1 LEAAAANSNPTRET
15 GGDGPRARENDP
27 PTGTVAQVEID
38 LPERDDALVAD
49 ATGRADAATVSPAD
63 PAEPDGAQTGA
74 SAPAADSDVDV
85 VSTSGP
91 ADAGG
96 TAASPG
102 NASEADA
109 VGDAVVASAV
119 GPAADAASGRGEASG
134 AEVFPVDGSGGD
146 AVGHA
151 AVASAVDRAADAASG
166 RGEAS
171 GAEVFPA
178 GASEAN
184 AAGDAVSESAV
195 DSGADVASGGEK
207 VAGAASLVRGS
218 EADDVEAGASGQD
231 GRGGG
236 DPDGGANGTSGVSAR
251 GEAAGAGGGRKPSG
265 GRAGRNL
272 PAAIAVGVALGG
284 VTLASLYVV
293 KVLFLLVVAAAVG
306 VGMVELARAFGTKG
320 IQVPIVPLLGGMLTM
335 VIGTYWGGPVFL
347 VGTFTLTLMVTLVW
361 RMLAPPGDAKG
372 VVAGTAGYVRDAT
385 ASAFICAYPA
395 LIAGFVPLL
404 LKEDDGA
411 HRVVVFIAVTICSD
425 IGGYVAGVLFGKHK
439 MSPIISPKKTWEGFA
454 GSALSCVI
462 CGALL
467 MRFLIGGELWQGA
480 VIGAVVVVFATL
492 GDLIE
497 SVIKRDLGI
506 KDMGNLL
513 PGHGGLMDRLD
524 SLLFTLVPVWLLL
537 SLFA

>member
-1 LEAAAANSNPTRET
+1 MEAAAANSNPTRET

-85 VSTSGP
+85 VSTPGP

-119 GPAADAASGRGEASG
+119 GP
-134 AEVFPVDGSGGD
+134 
-146 AVGHA
+146 
-151 AVASAVDRAADAASG
+151 AADAASG

-207 VAGAASLVRGS
+207 VAGAASSVRGS
-218 EADDVEAGASGQD
+218 EADDAEAGASGQD